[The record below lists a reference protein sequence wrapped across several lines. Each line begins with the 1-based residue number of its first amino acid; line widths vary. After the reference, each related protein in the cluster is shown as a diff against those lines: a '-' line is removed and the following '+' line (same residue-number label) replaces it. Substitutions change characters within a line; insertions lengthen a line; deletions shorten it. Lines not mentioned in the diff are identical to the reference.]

1 MNEFQPDT
9 TLRIFE
15 QFNKTNASGIAYDL
29 WNRIN
34 RDGLTNKDDLLDL
47 MEELLECINRA

>member
-1 MNEFQPDT
+1 MDKFQHIYD
-9 TLRIFE
+9 
-15 QFNKTNASGIAYDL
+15 QFNKTNASAVAYDL